1 VAKPLI
7 SVADLN
13 VSLSHRSVIT
23 DANLTVCPSEFI
35 GLLGPNGAG
44 KTTLMRAILGLI
56 PSSGTR
62 SISGTVG
69 YVPQRHEVEWG
80 FPINVYRT
88 VLSGRTGL
96 IGWLKRPRAT
106 DHAAAAEALRLV
118 HMEEFST
125 RPIEELSG
133 GQRQRVLIA
142 RALVSAPELVL
153 LDEPF
158 NGLDQESRRILIQI
172 IADLKEAGIAL
183 LVSTHDPILAQ
194 HTCDW
199 AAFVIDG
206 KVRTMGTE
214 EAVETYMEQGA
225 RL

>member
-1 VAKPLI
+1 M
-7 SVADLN
+7 
-13 VSLSHRSVIT
+13 RS
-23 DANLTVCPSEFI
+23 
-35 GLLGPNGAG
+35 
-44 KTTLMRAILGLI
+44 
-56 PSSGTR
+56 
-62 SISGTVG
+62 
-69 YVPQRHEVEWG
+69 
-80 FPINVYRT
+80 YRGH
-88 VLSGRTGL
+88 VVN
-96 IGWLKRPRAT
+96 
-106 DHAAAAEALRLV
+106 ALRQV
-118 HMEEFST
+118 GMEHLAET
-125 RPIEELSG
+125 RFGQLSG

-199 AAFVIDG
+199 AAFVLDG
-206 KVRTMGTE
+206 KVHTMGTE

>member
-1 VAKPLI
+1 MAKPLI
-7 SVADLN
+7 SVADLD
-13 VSLSHRSVIT
+13 VSLSHRRVIT
-23 DANLTVCPSEFI
+23 GANLEVHPGEFI

-96 IGWLKRPRAT
+96 IGWLKRPRAK

>member
-1 VAKPLI
+1 MPCDKWGWSTSP
-7 SVADLN
+7 
-13 VSLSHRSVIT
+13 RR
-23 DANLTVCPSEFI
+23 
-35 GLLGPNGAG
+35 GLA
-44 KTTLMRAILGLI
+44 
-56 PSSGTR
+56 SSR
-62 SISGTVG
+62 VG
-69 YVPQRHEVEWG
+69 SASAY
-80 FPINVYRT
+80 
-88 VLSGRTGL
+88 S
-96 IGWLKRPRAT
+96 
-106 DHAAAAEALRLV
+106 
-118 HMEEFST
+118 S
-125 RPIEELSG
+125 
-133 GQRQRVLIA
+133 

-199 AAFVIDG
+199 AAFVLDG
-206 KVRTMGTE
+206 KVHTMGTE